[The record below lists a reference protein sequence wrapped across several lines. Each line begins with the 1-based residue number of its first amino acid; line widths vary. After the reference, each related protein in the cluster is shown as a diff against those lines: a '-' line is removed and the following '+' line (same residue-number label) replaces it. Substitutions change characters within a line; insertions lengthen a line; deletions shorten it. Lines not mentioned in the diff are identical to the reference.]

1 MELTPDW
8 PPPSPPSGSS
18 RAAQH
23 NSNTTTTGAAATPP
37 PPSRKPASKRRLAVL
52 SHPPLPSASFPPSHS
67 FTFHSL
73 PFTSLL
79 PPRRKR
85 RDERGRG
92 GGWRERTKGSEGY
105 ILCPLGF
112 VPREENH
119 HPSILLSLCSYSFLF
134 YHRAY
139 FVSLSLLPELG
150 WINKE
155 TPTNSSIENSAI
167 LFSRFSPKLYLFLL
181 PSFSFLYISLFLF
194 PILPGLTRRLS
205 SFQRIREHRYSRSTP
220 ISGGIAADG
229 KQPNFSWS
237 SESLVLIGLPLE
249 RSFVFWIIFFST
261 SISRGRKFILF
272 FRINEKINSAAEL
285 NRTLCSHC
293 NHF

>member
-139 FVSLSLLPELG
+139 FVSLSITGTWMDKQRNADQFEYRELG
-150 WINKE
+150 YPLFEIFAKALSLS
-155 TPTNSSIENSAI
+155 PSLLLVSI
-167 LFSRFSPKLYLFLL
+167 
-181 PSFSFLYISLFLF
+181 YISLS
-194 PILPGLTRRLS
+194 LS
-205 SFQRIREHRYSRSTP
+205 DPARFDQE
-220 ISGGIAADG
+220 A
-229 KQPNFSWS
+229 
-237 SESLVLIGLPLE
+237 LL
-249 RSFVFWIIFFST
+249 FST
-261 SISRGRKFILF
+261 YSWTPVFEINPDFRRNCCRWKATEFFVVFRVSGIDRVAPRKVFRLLDHLF
-272 FRINEKINSAAEL
+272 F
-285 NRTLCSHC
+285 
-293 NHF
+293 HFYFEGEEIHPFF

>member
-1 MELTPDW
+1 MDSCREKRTTIPRYSSLYAPTPF
-8 PPPSPPSGSS
+8 SS
-18 RAAQH
+18 
-23 NSNTTTTGAAATPP
+23 
-37 PPSRKPASKRRLAVL
+37 
-52 SHPPLPSASFPPSHS
+52 
-67 FTFHSL
+67 
-73 PFTSLL
+73 
-79 PPRRKR
+79 
-85 RDERGRG
+85 
-92 GGWRERTKGSEGY
+92 
-105 ILCPLGF
+105 II
-112 VPREENH
+112 VPI
-119 HPSILLSLCSYSFLF
+119 S
-134 YHRAY
+134 
-139 FVSLSLLPELG
+139 SLSLLPELG

-181 PSFSFLYISLFLF
+181 PSFSFLYISLFLFLF

>member
-1 MELTPDW
+1 MEGENEGVRRIYSLPAWIRTARRE
-8 PPPSPPSGSS
+8 PPSLD
-18 RAAQH
+18 
-23 NSNTTTTGAAATPP
+23 TP
-37 PPSRKPASKRRLAVL
+37 LFML
-52 SHPPLPSASFPPSHS
+52 LLPS
-67 FTFHSL
+67 
-73 PFTSLL
+73 
-79 PPRRKR
+79 
-85 RDERGRG
+85 
-92 GGWRERTKGSEGY
+92 
-105 ILCPLGF
+105 
-112 VPREENH
+112 
-119 HPSILLSLCSYSFLF
+119 LLSSCLF
-134 YHRAY
+134 R
-139 FVSLSLLPELG
+139 LSLLPELG

-181 PSFSFLYISLFLF
+181 PSFSFLYLSRSLFLF

>member
-1 MELTPDW
+1 MDSCREKRTTIPRYSSLYAPTPF
-8 PPPSPPSGSS
+8 SS
-18 RAAQH
+18 
-23 NSNTTTTGAAATPP
+23 
-37 PPSRKPASKRRLAVL
+37 
-52 SHPPLPSASFPPSHS
+52 
-67 FTFHSL
+67 
-73 PFTSLL
+73 
-79 PPRRKR
+79 
-85 RDERGRG
+85 
-92 GGWRERTKGSEGY
+92 
-105 ILCPLGF
+105 II
-112 VPREENH
+112 VPI
-119 HPSILLSLCSYSFLF
+119 S
-134 YHRAY
+134 
-139 FVSLSLLPELG
+139 SLSLLPELG

-181 PSFSFLYISLFLF
+181 LSFSFLYISLFLF

>member
-1 MELTPDW
+1 MDSCREKRTTIPRYSSLYAPTPF
-8 PPPSPPSGSS
+8 SS
-18 RAAQH
+18 
-23 NSNTTTTGAAATPP
+23 
-37 PPSRKPASKRRLAVL
+37 
-52 SHPPLPSASFPPSHS
+52 
-67 FTFHSL
+67 
-73 PFTSLL
+73 
-79 PPRRKR
+79 
-85 RDERGRG
+85 
-92 GGWRERTKGSEGY
+92 
-105 ILCPLGF
+105 II
-112 VPREENH
+112 VPI
-119 HPSILLSLCSYSFLF
+119 S
-134 YHRAY
+134 
-139 FVSLSLLPELG
+139 SLSLLPELG

-194 PILPGLTRRLS
+194 PILPGLTRKLS

>member
-92 GGWRERTKGSEGY
+92 GGWRERRGQKDIFSARLDSCREKRTTIPRYSSLY
-105 ILCPLGF
+105 APTPFSSII
-112 VPREENH
+112 VPI
-119 HPSILLSLCSYSFLF
+119 S
-134 YHRAY
+134 
-139 FVSLSLLPELG
+139 SLSLLPELG

-272 FRINEKINSAAEL
+272 FLGSMKR
-285 NRTLCSHC
+285 
-293 NHF
+293 

>member
-1 MELTPDW
+1 MEGENEGVRRIYSLPAW
-8 PPPSPPSGSS
+8 IRAARREPPSLD
-18 RAAQH
+18 
-23 NSNTTTTGAAATPP
+23 TP
-37 PPSRKPASKRRLAVL
+37 L
-52 SHPPLPSASFPPSHS
+52 FM
-67 FTFHSL
+67 
-73 PFTSLL
+73 LL
-79 PPRRKR
+79 
-85 RDERGRG
+85 
-92 GGWRERTKGSEGY
+92 
-105 ILCPLGF
+105 
-112 VPREENH
+112 
-119 HPSILLSLCSYSFLF
+119 LLSLLSSPIS
-134 YHRAY
+134 
-139 FVSLSLLPELG
+139 SLSLLPELG

-249 RSFVFWIIFFST
+249 RSFVFWIISFFST
-261 SISRGRKFILF
+261 PVSRGRKFILF